1 MAKNTDIIRSDKN
14 VSETPKKH
22 EMWNDLTLKLVLYAL
37 SLKTTL
43 CHDFLMNFRS

>member
-22 EMWNDLTLKLVLYAL
+22 EMWNDLTLKLVLYGWFFTAIQQK
-37 SLKTTL
+37 SKW
-43 CHDFLMNFRS
+43 NGIQ